1 MKWQFRFESVLRF
14 RKQLSD
20 QAKMEYARARGELDQ
35 GLKAL
40 DELYQSIDQ
49 NFKSVQR
56 LRESGGLQAE
66 KLKTHDEFF
75 TGQQIRIERQKQK
88 RREFKQLAEEKH
100 EKLLASLLEYKSLER
115 LKEKQ
120 RERIKKEMGKKDQ
133 LQIDDMVTMR
143 HRRHEAK

>member
-75 TGQQIRIERQKQK
+75 TGQQIRIERQRQK
-88 RREFKQLAEEKH
+88 VRELKQLAEEKH
-100 EKLLASLLEYKSLER
+100 EKLLASLVEYKSLER